1 LRDLG
6 RELERL
12 YVLRQK
18 ADYELALSPD
28 WQRQIEDPEFA
39 SVAAAR
45 IDRLSRRIHYL
56 DFTPIVHL
64 F

>member
-12 YVLRQK
+12 YELRRK
-18 ADYELALSPD
+18 ADYELTLSPL

-39 SVAAAR
+39 AVVAAR
-45 IDRLSRRIHYL
+45 IDHLSRGVLHL
-56 DFTPIVHL
+56 DFTPILHL